1 MSTRGW
7 YLVGMLVLLFLANLA
22 MLMGMTNW
30 PQRMSEGFASDMK
43 AGKVK
48 MGVAKEQFADVEAA
62 LKEEGKKPNGA
73 APKQL
78 EAFADLAAGSGNLA
92 AKTAPFNMPPV
103 LGLGGTPPPVPG
115 KKDKYDAEGFM
126 DYLTSGFGTASIGA
140 YDGINMAAGLENS
153 INQGFKK
160 TTPNE
165 PLAGPPVEV
174 GPDNLF
180 YFKNN
185 QCKPECCPAT
195 LACDGGC
202 VCSDASQRNFIN
214 SRGGNRQHGD
224 I

>member
-1 MSTRGW
+1 MTTRGY
-7 YLVGMLVLLFLANLA
+7 YLIGMLVLLFLANLA
-22 MLMGMTNW
+22 MLLGMTNW
-30 PQRMSEGFASDMK
+30 PLRTSEGFAAHMK
-43 AGKVK
+43 KEGGA
-48 MGVAKEQFADVEAA
+48 VAKEHFADVEAA
-62 LKEEGKKPNGA
+62 VNGKRVGGGA
-73 APKQL
+73 KAP
-78 EAFADLAAGSGNLA
+78 EAFADLGAASGNLA
-92 AKTAPFNMPPV
+92 AKIAPINMPPV
-103 LGLGGTPPPVPG
+103 LGQGSVPPPYP

-126 DYLTSGFGTASIGA
+126 DYLTTGFGTASIGA

-153 INQGFKK
+153 VNQGFKK

-165 PLAGPPVEV
+165 PLAGPAVEV

-202 VCSDASQRNFIN
+202 VCTDPSQRNFI
-214 SRGGNRQHGD
+214 SERGGNRMHGD

>member
-1 MSTRGW
+1 MTTRGW
-7 YLVGMLVLLFLANLA
+7 YLVGMLVLLFLANIA

-30 PQRMSEGFASDMK
+30 PMRFREGFATHDK
-43 AGKVK
+43 K
-48 MGVAKEQFADVEAA
+48 MGSGVAKEHFADVEAA
-62 LKEEGKKPNGA
+62 VNGKRMGSAA
-73 APKQL
+73 APL
-78 EAFADLAAGSGNLA
+78 EPFEDLAPAAGNKSVKA
-92 AKTAPFNMPPV
+92 APINTPPV
-103 LGLGGTPPPVPG
+103 LGTGGTPPPMPRA
-115 KKDKYDAEGFM
+115 DKYDAEGFM
-126 DYLTSGFGTASIGA
+126 DYLTTGFGTASIGA
-140 YDGINMAAGLENS
+140 YDGINMAAGLENP

-165 PLAGPPVEV
+165 PLAGPPVEI

-202 VCSDASQRNFIN
+202 VCSSNFQRKFIN
-214 SRGGNRQHGD
+214 ERGGNRQHSD

>member
-1 MSTRGW
+1 
-7 YLVGMLVLLFLANLA
+7 
-22 MLMGMTNW
+22 
-30 PQRMSEGFASDMK
+30 MK
-43 AGKVK
+43 KGSGA
-48 MGVAKEQFADVEAA
+48 VAKEHFADVEAA
-62 LKEEGKKPNGA
+62 VNGKRVGSGA
-73 APKQL
+73 KAL
-78 EAFADLAAGSGNLA
+78 EAFEDAPKAAGALGVKA
-92 AKTAPFNMPPV
+92 APFNTLPTLPV
-103 LGLGGTPPPVPG
+103 LGTGSVPSPFP

-202 VCSDASQRNFIN
+202 VCSSSEQRNFVN
-214 SRGGNRQHGD
+214 SRGGNRGHGD